1 MTAAR
6 LSRRERT
13 SPAMNNPM
21 LSRMTNDAT
30 LRRTAMAAAGVAA
43 ALAVMGG
50 SLALALGVLG
60 DEHPLP
66 TRPPSAV
73 VGGAGGADG
82 GSAPS
87 GGAPRGAAPPGP
99 GGQPFA
105 DGRSW
110 TDPDSRR
117 RHPRER

>member
-6 LSRRERT
+6 LSRRGRT
-13 SPAMNNPM
+13 LPAVNKPM

-73 VGGAGGADG
+73 VGGAGG
-82 GSAPS
+82 GSLSPRGSPGEEKKAGPE
-87 GGAPRGAAPPGP
+87 GGAPPPARGGP
-99 GGQPFA
+99 
-105 DGRSW
+105 
-110 TDPDSRR
+110 
-117 RHPRER
+117 

>member
-13 SPAMNNPM
+13 LPAVNKPM

-66 TRPPSAV
+66 APPPSAV
-73 VGGAGGADG
+73 VGGAGGG
-82 GSAPS
+82 GRFPRGPPPGE
-87 GGAPRGAAPPGP
+87 GGARPRGGGRPPP
-99 GGQPFA
+99 
-105 DGRSW
+105 
-110 TDPDSRR
+110 
-117 RHPRER
+117 